1 MIRRPPRSTRTDT
14 LVPYTTLFRSPQGG
28 AGGQRLQGPGEQGGE
43 TSHAASLAPLWN
55 AAAPQSAWPCPSK
68 ARRGR
73 RIRGAAA
80 GALVGRGL
88 GGTPGDSV
96 KISKIAR
103 GLAMPHHVFVH
114 AFQFQRLARPGIYH
128 GLEGGSARQQ
138 A

>member
-1 MIRRPPRSTRTDT
+1 MRISDWSSDVCSSDLRAVDRQHQFQAHHFVSQRGRAAA
-14 LVPYTTLFRSPQGG
+14 PQGG

-96 KISKIAR
+96 KLSKDR
-103 GLAMPHHVFVH
+103 KSTL
-114 AFQFQRLARPGIYH
+114 
-128 GLEGGSARQQ
+128 
-138 A
+138 